1 MLSMSSKFLLVFGT
15 NYRENHG
22 FSDKEEKITRLISK
36 RHLSK
41 LSPTEDDIIKRIALV
56 LLLIIYL
63 DSFHRLLKSHFR
75 GNQLF
80 SLGYL
85 FFIYLKFFYHIEILR
100 KCLGLM
106 AVCNL
111 QCEGLTGSSGTP
123 DLAQRKLFIGG
134 LSPDVSSEM
143 LLSFFCGKYGDIEEG
158 SVAYDKDT
166 TESRYFPVDGHYNVL
181 VCNGFGFVTY
191 KTSEAAKRALEDPQK
206 LPGGWSIIV
215 KFADS
220 HGRKTAQPQLP
231 PTMVPMGALMA
242 AGYPQSGKAYPSP
255 DPAGYPYSQAAPA
268 YPGDT
273 YPSPPAAPMPYA
285 VQPQMTFPQLAVE
298 KDQLGVPL
306 TPPMG
311 MGGYLIM
318 VPSSDRLR
326 IGVA

>member
-1 MLSMSSKFLLVFGT
+1 
-15 NYRENHG
+15 
-22 FSDKEEKITRLISK
+22 
-36 RHLSK
+36 
-41 LSPTEDDIIKRIALV
+41 
-56 LLLIIYL
+56 
-63 DSFHRLLKSHFR
+63 
-75 GNQLF
+75 
-80 SLGYL
+80 
-85 FFIYLKFFYHIEILR
+85 
-100 KCLGLM
+100 M

-143 LLSFFCGKYGDIEEG
+143 LLVFLENMVILK
-158 SVAYDKDT
+158 
-166 TESRYFPVDGHYNVL
+166 RVL
-181 VCNGFGFVTY
+181 GFGFVTY

-273 YPSPPAAPMPYA
+273 YPSPPVAPMPYA
-285 VQPQMTFPQLAVE
+285 VQPQMTYPNLLGRKTSLAY
-298 KDQLGVPL
+298 K
-306 TPPMG
+306 
-311 MGGYLIM
+311 
-318 VPSSDRLR
+318 
-326 IGVA
+326 